1 MGDTLK
7 MKKALSATLYK
18 LRISKNYNRTYL
30 ATKLGVS
37 KSAIDKMEQGV
48 NHLRFCDV
56 YRLCKAL
63 EVSTAEFMDEF
74 EQQLSPPAVSTAL

>member
-1 MGDTLK
+1 

-18 LRISKNYNRTYL
+18 LRVSKNYNRSYL
-30 ATKLGVS
+30 ATKLSVS
-37 KSAIDKMEQGV
+37 KWAIDKMEQGV

-63 EVSTAEFMDEF
+63 EVSNVYFMHEF
-74 EQQLSPPAVSTAL
+74 EKQLSSCPPAKGLY